1 MIVIF
6 KYHVNIA
13 SNAQE
18 VQGLRSLLS
27 CSTNSMMMDD
37 QEMGK
42 KIINFDVSLCSNHK
56 TFMVSS

>member
-18 VQGLRSLLS
+18 VQGLRPLLS

-42 KIINFDVSLCSNHK
+42 KIIDFDVSLCSNHK